1 MKFGP
6 RMEERNR
13 KWTKLQKTETKV
25 IDNEVLNWF
34 WRVQKNNLPISGL
47 MPQEKSKQ
55 IAELHRLAGFKCYKM
70 LWYMK

>member
-13 KWTKLQKTETKV
+13 KWTILQRTETKV

-34 WRVQKNNLPISGL
+34 RRVQKNNLLISGL
-47 MPQEKSKQ
+47 MPQVKSKQ
-55 IAELHRLAGFKCYKM
+55 IAELQRLADFKCYKM
-70 LWYMK
+70 PWYMK